1 MMVIRPV
8 ERSDVSALMQLASK
22 TGGGLTS
29 LPANE
34 ATLSAR
40 IERAIK
46 TWQGELPKSEQGY
59 VFVLEDSE
67 TGTVAGIC
75 AIEVA
80 VGLNDPWYNYRVGTL
95 VHASKELNVYNALPT
110 LFLSNDHTGSS
121 ELCTLFLDPDWRKEG
136 NGYLLSK
143 SRFMFM
149 AAFRDKFNDKVVA
162 EMRGVIDEHGYSPFW
177 QSLGKRF
184 FSMDFSRAD
193 FLCGT
198 GQKAFIAELM
208 PKHPIYTHF
217 LSQEAQDVIGQVHP
231 QTAPAR
237 AVLEKEGFRYRNYI
251 DIFDGGPTLECDI
264 DRVRAIRKSRLVEVA
279 EGQPAQGDF
288 PACLVANENYHHFRV
303 VLVRTDPAT
312 ERLILTAAQ
321 LDALKC
327 HAGSR
332 SSGAPVRRGENSM
345 TLWINGDWITGQ
357 GASRVKRNPVSGEVL
372 WQGNDAD
379 AAQVGQACRAARAA
393 FPRWARL
400 SFGDRQVRVERFAG
414 LLESNKAELTAIIA
428 RETGKPRW
436 EAATEVTAMINKI
449 AISIKAYHVR
459 TGEQRSEMPDG
470 AASLRHRPHG
480 VLAVFGPYNFP
491 GHLPNGHIVPALLAG
506 NTIIFKPSELTPW
519 SGEAVMRLWQQAGL
533 PPGVLNLVQGGRETG
548 QALSALED
556 LDGLLFTGSANTG
569 YQLHR
574 QLSGQPE
581 KILALEMGG
590 NNPLII
596 DEAADID
603 AAVHLTIQS
612 AFVTAGQR
620 CTCARRLLLK
630 SGAQGDAFLA
640 RLVAVS
646 QRLTPGNWDDEPQPF
661 IGGLI
666 SEQAAQQVVTAW
678 QELEAMGGRT
688 LLAPR
693 LLRAGTSLL
702 TPGIIEMTGVT
713 GVPDEEVFGP
723 LLRVWRYDTFDEAI
737 TMANNTRFGL
747 SCGLVSP
754 RGKNSINC
762 CLRRGRGLLTGI
774 NRLPALPVPRH
785 SAALALPVT
794 IAPAPGMPQIIV
806 PGRWRAWSRTR

>member
-1 MMVIRPV
+1 
-8 ERSDVSALMQLASK
+8 
-22 TGGGLTS
+22 
-29 LPANE
+29 
-34 ATLSAR
+34 
-40 IERAIK
+40 
-46 TWQGELPKSEQGY
+46 
-59 VFVLEDSE
+59 
-67 TGTVAGIC
+67 
-75 AIEVA
+75 
-80 VGLNDPWYNYRVGTL
+80 
-95 VHASKELNVYNALPT
+95 
-110 LFLSNDHTGSS
+110 
-121 ELCTLFLDPDWRKEG
+121 
-136 NGYLLSK
+136 
-143 SRFMFM
+143 
-149 AAFRDKFNDKVVA
+149 
-162 EMRGVIDEHGYSPFW
+162 
-177 QSLGKRF
+177 
-184 FSMDFSRAD
+184 
-193 FLCGT
+193 
-198 GQKAFIAELM
+198 M

-312 ERLILTAAQ
+312 EAFDFNRRTTGCPQ
-321 LDALKC
+321 MPRR
-327 HAGSR
+327 GSR

-345 TLWINGDWITGQ
+345 TLWINGDWVTGQ
-357 GASRVKRNPVSGEVL
+357 GALRVKRNPVSGEVL

-379 AAQVGQACRAARAA
+379 AAQVEQACRAARAA

-400 SFGDRQVRVERFAG
+400 SFSDRQVRVERFAG

-533 PPGVLNLVQGGRETG
+533 LPGVLNLVQGGRETG

-596 DEAADID
+596 DEVADID

-630 SGAQGDAFLA
+630 SGTQGDAFLA

-646 QRLTPGNWDDEPQPF
+646 QRLTPGTWDDEPQPF

-678 QELEAMGGRT
+678 QELEAMGGRP

-693 LLRAGTSLL
+693 LLQAGTSLL

-723 LLRVWRYDTFDEAI
+723 LLRVWRYDNFDEAI
-737 TMANNTRFGL
+737 RMANNTRFGL

-754 RGKNSINC
+754 SGKNSINC
-762 CLRRGRGLLTGI
+762 CWRHGRGLLTGT
-774 NRLPALPVPRH
+774 NRLPVLPVPRH
-785 SAALALPVT
+785 SAALALPAI

-806 PGRWRAWSRTR
+806 PGRWQVWSRTR

>member
-1 MMVIRPV
+1 
-8 ERSDVSALMQLASK
+8 
-22 TGGGLTS
+22 
-29 LPANE
+29 
-34 ATLSAR
+34 
-40 IERAIK
+40 
-46 TWQGELPKSEQGY
+46 
-59 VFVLEDSE
+59 
-67 TGTVAGIC
+67 
-75 AIEVA
+75 
-80 VGLNDPWYNYRVGTL
+80 
-95 VHASKELNVYNALPT
+95 
-110 LFLSNDHTGSS
+110 
-121 ELCTLFLDPDWRKEG
+121 
-136 NGYLLSK
+136 
-143 SRFMFM
+143 
-149 AAFRDKFNDKVVA
+149 
-162 EMRGVIDEHGYSPFW
+162 
-177 QSLGKRF
+177 
-184 FSMDFSRAD
+184 
-193 FLCGT
+193 
-198 GQKAFIAELM
+198 
-208 PKHPIYTHF
+208 
-217 LSQEAQDVIGQVHP
+217 
-231 QTAPAR
+231 
-237 AVLEKEGFRYRNYI
+237 
-251 DIFDGGPTLECDI
+251 
-264 DRVRAIRKSRLVEVA
+264 
-279 EGQPAQGDF
+279 
-288 PACLVANENYHHFRV
+288 
-303 VLVRTDPAT
+303 
-312 ERLILTAAQ
+312 
-321 LDALKC
+321 
-327 HAGSR
+327 
-332 SSGAPVRRGENSM
+332 M

-379 AAQVGQACRAARAA
+379 AAQVEQACRAARAA

-400 SFGDRQVRVERFAG
+400 SLAERQVVVERFAG
-414 LLESNKAELTAIIA
+414 LLERNKGELTAIIA

-596 DEAADID
+596 DEVADID

-678 QELEAMGGRT
+678 QQLEAMGGRT

-693 LLRAGTSLL
+693 LLQSETSLL
-702 TPGIIEMTGVT
+702 TPGIIEMTGVA
-713 GVPDEEVFGP
+713 GVPDVIDQGVFHNDVIAVSNRQVLFCHQQAFARQSQLLANLRARVNGFMAIEVPATQVSVSDAVSTYLFNSQLLSRDDGSMMLVLPQECREHAGVWGYLNELLAADNPISELKVFDLRESMANGGGPACLRLRVVLTEEERRAVNPAVMMNDTLFNALNDWVDRYYRDRLTAADLADP
-723 LLRVWRYDTFDEAI
+723 QLLRGGREALDV
-737 TMANNTRFGL
+737 L
-747 SCGLVSP
+747 SQ
-754 RGKNSINC
+754 
-762 CLRRGRGLLTGI
+762 LLNLGSVYPFQREGGG
-774 NRLPALPVPRH
+774 N
-785 SAALALPVT
+785 
-794 IAPAPGMPQIIV
+794 G
-806 PGRWRAWSRTR
+806 